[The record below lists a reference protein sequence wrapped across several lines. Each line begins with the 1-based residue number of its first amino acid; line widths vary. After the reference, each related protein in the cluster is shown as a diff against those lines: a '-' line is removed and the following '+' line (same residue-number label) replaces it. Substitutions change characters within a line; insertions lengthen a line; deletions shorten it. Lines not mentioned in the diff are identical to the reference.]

1 MSFEKLLS
9 VNNIKQLVDING
21 DATNFTAKFTVTSLE
36 GKNFQMT
43 VADQNMLD
51 SDDPLQY
58 KDVKG
63 SISGT
68 VSSDKNVYTNY
79 YIAVKAPEPTQIK
92 INVELKEMPLK
103 DLPYTPKK
111 IPPPNTESPSVPPPG
126 YYPNPHHQQNQHTN
140 RGPPIRQENYR
151 PPQQAPMPAK
161 NDDKNESFIQR
172 NLWKIILIIIILA
185 VGGYFIYGFIK
196 NQKNGKCNYFFHNYL
211 SRNLLPLKNH
221 IKNLQIN
228 MIKKI

>member
-21 DATNFTAKFTVTSLE
+21 DVTNFTAKFTVTSLE

-58 KDVKG
+58 KEVKG

-68 VSSDKNVYTNY
+68 ISSDKNIYTNY
-79 YIAVKAPEPTQIK
+79 YIAVKAAEPTQIK

-111 IPPPNTESPSVPPPG
+111 MQAPQEQYPPG
-126 YYPNPHHQQNQHTN
+126 YHPNTPNPQNLQQNNQNPQN
-140 RGPPIRQENYR
+140 RGY
-151 PPQQAPMPAK
+151 PQQAPMPSN
-161 NDDKNESFIQR
+161 NDDKKESFIQR
-172 NLWKIILIIIILA
+172 HLWKIILIAIVLA
-185 VGGYFIYGFIK
+185 VGLYFIYGFI
-196 NQKNGKCNYFFHNYL
+196 QKEKREVKSSETKVEKGFRF
-211 SRNLLPLKNH
+211 R
-221 IKNLQIN
+221 
-228 MIKKI
+228 KIPIEEI